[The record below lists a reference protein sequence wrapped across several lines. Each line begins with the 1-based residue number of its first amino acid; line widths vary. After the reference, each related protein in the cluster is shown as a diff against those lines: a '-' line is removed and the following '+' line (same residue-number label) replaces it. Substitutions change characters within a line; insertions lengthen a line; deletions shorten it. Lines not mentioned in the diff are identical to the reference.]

1 MLRRAVQAR
10 RNEISL
16 FPPCEP
22 TGPCPR
28 RRSAWRRCT
37 PRHTRARRT
46 IRPGPACPLAAVI
59 GKLPIP
65 CCAPALKACVTV
77 EVRGRAGRCL
87 RAQER
92 GAAFSA
98 PRPVHR
104 SSLGKPIYA
113 YQYPTTVARKQLELG
128 SAGRQNRGRY
138 LDTSRLLVVAGALGL
153 RRVPNQSVPSEQEK
167 VVAAKTAPA
176 RFEEP
181 VESPLH
187 GISGAYAPEIDG
199 SAIGTACR
207 EQPHRGAD
215 HDSVS
220 AFGVRTDGVK

>member
-1 MLRRAVQAR
+1 LWKR
-10 RNEISL
+10 RNVTE
-16 FPPCEP
+16 PP
-22 TGPCPR
+22 
-28 RRSAWRRCT
+28 
-37 PRHTRARRT
+37 
-46 IRPGPACPLAAVI
+46 
-59 GKLPIP
+59 
-65 CCAPALKACVTV
+65 
-77 EVRGRAGRCL
+77 
-87 RAQER
+87 
-92 GAAFSA
+92 
-98 PRPVHR
+98 
-104 SSLGKPIYA
+104 
-113 YQYPTTVARKQLELG
+113 
-128 SAGRQNRGRY
+128 GRQTWQTRWIQNVAATAGNLIR
-138 LDTSRLLVVAGALGL
+138 SRRLC
-153 RRVPNQSVPSEQEK
+153 RVPNQSVPSEQEK